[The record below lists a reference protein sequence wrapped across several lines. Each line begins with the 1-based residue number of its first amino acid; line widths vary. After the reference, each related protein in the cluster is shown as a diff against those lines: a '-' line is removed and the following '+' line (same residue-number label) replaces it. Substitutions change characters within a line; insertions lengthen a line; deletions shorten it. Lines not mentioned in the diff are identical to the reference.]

1 MNKLQSYDNIFQL
14 FINTWRQYPDKTA
27 FVYRVNGVEFDVTYN
42 KLFEDV
48 LLLANAFMDKKVTK
62 NSKVAIISDNRY
74 SWIVTDLALVAI
86 GAVSVPR
93 GSDTPGDEFEFII
106 NHSESDFIVFENPD
120 LMKNTLSDSIAKKMK
135 NIFVMEGNSEHRFF
149 NKIYAYNE
157 IIKKDREITYNEIE
171 EFISLADKH
180 KIDDPFTLIYT
191 SGTTGTPKGVLL
203 SNRNFLAN
211 LSRIPDMVDLSSD
224 DVWLSILPSW
234 HIFERLAEHLS
245 VMQGCTTVYSNIK
258 TFSDDL
264 KKYSPTIVATV
275 PRLWE
280 ALYTKVNA
288 TLKKESEKKAKIFNL
303 LVNASAA
310 YRRNKRLLKNNLP
323 VFEKKGFFENIFSKG
338 LAFVKVVLLKPV
350 EMYAGKKFVLLREK
364 FGGRLRLAVSG
375 GGSLPQFVDEWIDA
389 IGIRIVNAYGMTE
402 CAPGIAG
409 RDLHCEV
416 FGTLGPPIK
425 DTEIRIVDE
434 DGNILPAGKEG
445 EIQVKGEQVFSG
457 YYKNDEENQK
467 SFTKDGF
474 FKTGDLGKFTLTGEL
489 VITGRAKEIIVL
501 ANGENIDPTKIESTI
516 SMFPFVKDA
525 VLVGQDKKGL
535 GALIVPD
542 FEQMKDYIS
551 KKYDKLVHSK
561 EDVTK
566 DSHIAETIK
575 KDINKFL
582 SSKKGFRDYEKLHK
596 ISFLDKEFKLGEE
609 LTNTLKKKRHY
620 IEKKYR
626 DIINRLFK

>member
-1 MNKLQSYDNIFQL
+1 
-14 FINTWRQYPDKTA
+14 
-27 FVYRVNGVEFDVTYN
+27 
-42 KLFEDV
+42 
-48 LLLANAFMDKKVTK
+48 
-62 NSKVAIISDNRY
+62 
-74 SWIVTDLALVAI
+74 
-86 GAVSVPR
+86 
-93 GSDTPGDEFEFII
+93 
-106 NHSESDFIVFENPD
+106 
-120 LMKNTLSDSIAKKMK
+120 
-135 NIFVMEGNSEHRFF
+135 
-149 NKIYAYNE
+149 
-157 IIKKDREITYNEIE
+157 
-171 EFISLADKH
+171 
-180 KIDDPFTLIYT
+180 
-191 SGTTGTPKGVLL
+191 
-203 SNRNFLAN
+203 
-211 LSRIPDMVDLSSD
+211 
-224 DVWLSILPSW
+224 
-234 HIFERLAEHLS
+234 
-245 VMQGCTTVYSNIK
+245 
-258 TFSDDL
+258 
-264 KKYSPTIVATV
+264 
-275 PRLWE
+275 
-280 ALYTKVNA
+280 
-288 TLKKESEKKAKIFNL
+288 
-303 LVNASAA
+303 
-310 YRRNKRLLKNNLP
+310 
-323 VFEKKGFFENIFSKG
+323 
-338 LAFVKVVLLKPV
+338 
-350 EMYAGKKFVLLREK
+350 
-364 FGGRLRLAVSG
+364 
-375 GGSLPQFVDEWIDA
+375 
-389 IGIRIVNAYGMTE
+389 
-402 CAPGIAG
+402 
-409 RDLHCEV
+409 
-416 FGTLGPPIK
+416 IK